1 MNLTPNLLSIPSV
14 SFIIP
19 VYNGEKTI
27 LKAIQSALNQ
37 NYKNFD
43 VIVVNDGSRDNTLG
57 VLNSISDPRLKIIDL
72 KKNQGRSNARNTG
85 VENSKSEF
93 VAFLDA
99 DDSIVSN
106 KLSLQMDYITKNHL
120 DLCGTWGTAKRDGL
134 EIIYKQP
141 VENEVIKNR
150 IIKSHTFIHSTVVL
164 KRDIFLNSGG
174 YDKTLNF
181 SEDYDLFLKIVPKI
195 RSGNLP
201 ISTVTYSLPHGLK
214 YAIKEQFAISKIR
227 LRAILNYGYGIKNL
241 IYVFTPLISLFIP
254 RSFKLFIKKIIN

>member
-1 MNLTPNLLSIPSV
+1 MKPSV

-37 NYKNFD
+37 NYDNFD
-43 VIVVNDGSRDNTLG
+43 VIVVNDGSQDHTFDILK
-57 VLNSISDPRLKIIDL
+57 SINDPRLKVIDL
-72 KKNQGRSNARNTG
+72 KINQGRSNARNTG
-85 VENSKSEF
+85 VKSTTSEF

-99 DDSIVSN
+99 DDSIVPD
-106 KLSLQMDYITKNHL
+106 KLSLQMDYAIKNHL
-120 DLCGTWGTAKRDGL
+120 DLCGTWGTAKSDDL

-141 VENEVIKNR
+141 IENEVIKKR
-150 IIKSHTFIHSTVVL
+150 IIKSHTFIHSTIVL
-164 KRDIFLNSGG
+164 RRDIFLSSDG
-174 YDKTLNF
+174 YDKSLNF

-201 ISTVTYSLPHGLK
+201 LSTVTYSLPNGFK
-214 YAIKEQFAISKIR
+214 YAAKEQCAISKIR
-227 LRAILNYGYGIKNL
+227 LRAILHYGYGIENL
-241 IYVFTPLISLFIP
+241 LYVFTPLISLFIP